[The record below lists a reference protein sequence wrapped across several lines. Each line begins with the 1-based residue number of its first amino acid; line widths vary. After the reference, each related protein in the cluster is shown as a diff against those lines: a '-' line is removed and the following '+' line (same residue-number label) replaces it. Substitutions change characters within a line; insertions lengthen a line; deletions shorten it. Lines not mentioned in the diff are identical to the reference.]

1 MGNGLGRVLVV
12 EDNAELMAVLAE
24 VLSGQGYQVMEA
36 RNGVEAMVALTAP
49 ENESPD
55 VVLLDVGLPLES
67 GVSVLAFL
75 RNVMQS
81 GLPVVVLTGSAD
93 PGEEAAMRDLGIS
106 AYLRKPAAQQDVVA
120 AIKRALAPS
129 V

>member
-12 EDNAELMAVLAE
+12 EDNGELMALLVEL
-24 VLSGQGYQVMEA
+24 LSGHGYEVTEA

-81 GLPVVVLTGSAD
+81 GLPVVVLTGTAD
-93 PGEEAAMRDLGIS
+93 PNEEAAMRDLGIS
-106 AYLRKPAAQQDVVA
+106 AYLRKPAPQQDVLT
-120 AIKRALAPS
+120 AIKQALTLS